1 MAKVRSKKRARKAK
15 AKARRKP
22 SGRKVSL
29 RPAKQAVRRKI
40 GEMKRLEQTPRVRE
54 AIGRMEEALA
64 QFSQICGTH
73 MIVPV

>member
-1 MAKVRSKKRARKAK
+1 MRK
-15 AKARRKP
+15 
-22 SGRKVSL
+22 
-29 RPAKQAVRRKI
+29 
-40 GEMKRLEQTPRVRE
+40 LEQTPRVRE